1 MNKKE
6 KAILLDS
13 YKRIYYTHELVGI
26 DKSDSIH
33 EFKFIL
39 NNLGLEL
46 DRYII
51 ENKIIAE
58 KMELK
63 PTQEEAFEMM
73 FNDCIKYGRYENY
86 GKHLVGAVEELK
98 FNMTEEE
105 KKCNAARIR
114 TIENKI

>member
-1 MNKKE
+1 M
-6 KAILLDS
+6 D
-13 YKRIYYTHELVGI
+13 
-26 DKSDSIH
+26 DM
-33 EFKFIL
+33 
-39 NNLGLEL
+39 GLKL

-58 KMELK
+58 KMGLTEIQK
-63 PTQEEAFEMM
+63 EAFEMM

-98 FNMTEEE
+98 FDMTEEE

>member
-6 KAILLDS
+6 KNIILKS
-13 YKRIYYTHELVGI
+13 YERIFHVHTIEEI
-26 DKSDSIH
+26 DKSDSIY

-63 PTQEEAFEMM
+63 PTQIEAYEMM
-73 FNDCIKYGRYENY
+73 FNDCVKYGYYENY
-86 GKHLVGAVEELK
+86 GKHLIGAIEELK
-98 FNMTEEE
+98 FDMTEEE
-105 KKCNAARIR
+105 IKCNNARIR
-114 TIENKI
+114 TIGNKY